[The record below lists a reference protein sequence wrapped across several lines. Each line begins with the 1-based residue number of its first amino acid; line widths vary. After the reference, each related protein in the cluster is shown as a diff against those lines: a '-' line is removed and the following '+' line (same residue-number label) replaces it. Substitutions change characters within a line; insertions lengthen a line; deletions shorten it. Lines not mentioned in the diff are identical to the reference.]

1 MHDNEALCPCVLV
14 QSFDSE
20 FDSVARFD
28 TERFAHVFGNRDL
41 SAVTDS
47 RVTFHL
53 CLTNTHSL

>member
-1 MHDNEALCPCVLV
+1 MHDNEALHPCVLV

-41 SAVTDS
+41 SAVTGS

-53 CLTNTHSL
+53 CLI